1 MTERFAQLADY
12 ELRYGSVAGA
22 DADRVDALLAD
33 ASAMLLAAYEAR
45 WGGYAAG
52 EHPAFDRSAA
62 AVACAAVSRAVNVP
76 AGFAGVTQCSQTAG
90 DYSASATFANPT
102 ADLWLSRGDLKRLGL
117 AGCRVGSI
125 PAAVNARA

>member
-12 ELRYGSVAGA
+12 ELRYGPVGSA
-22 DADRVDALLAD
+22 DEQRVDALLAD
-33 ASAMLLAAYEAR
+33 SSAMLLAAYESR
-45 WGGYAAG
+45 WGAYAEG
-52 EHPAFDRSAA
+52 DHPAFDRSAA

-90 DYSASATFANPT
+90 DFSASATFANPT

-117 AGCRVGSI
+117 AGCRIGSI